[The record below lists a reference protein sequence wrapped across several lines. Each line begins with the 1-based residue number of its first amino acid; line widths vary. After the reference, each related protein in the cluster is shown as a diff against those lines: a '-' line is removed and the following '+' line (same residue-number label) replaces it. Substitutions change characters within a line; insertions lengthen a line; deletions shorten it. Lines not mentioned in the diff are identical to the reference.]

1 MLTAAPRATGEHVPG
16 TFDSALQHFPS
27 ASMEHATMSGSTAV
41 TRLNI
46 VNLLAYVLN
55 VAITW
60 GSQLGWFGATNQ
72 EQSLK
77 YQTLVT
83 PIGFAFSIWGPIF
96 LLQALF
102 AVVQF
107 TPNYRGDESV
117 VSGVGYW
124 YVAVCAAQAGWTI
137 CFAQDVV
144 WLSMVFMLLILAC
157 LSALCNSVV
166 RVDEPASAE
175 TTWSVTWRY
184 LCFRAPFLMHLGWIT
199 AASFVNFNACLVKYA
214 AADTDLH
221 LAAAIATIALLLLPG
236 LVNPATTTLSGS
248 ADPLYSLVIVWA
260 FFGVHKELLQ
270 PELQGD
276 LKTWVPALVQHA
288 LAGVA
293 ALMAGGLLV
302 VVLARLAWR
311 VAAASRL
318 GRSGAGSDTTAPV
331 YPRFEERS
339 DNKPVANCL

>member
-1 MLTAAPRATGEHVPG
+1 
-16 TFDSALQHFPS
+16 
-27 ASMEHATMSGSTAV
+27 MSGGAAV
-41 TRLNI
+41 TRLNV

-60 GSQLGWFGATNQ
+60 GSQLGWFGATNAQ
-72 EQSLK
+72 QSLK

-83 PIGFAFSIWGPIF
+83 PIGFAFAIWGPIF
-96 LLQALF
+96 MLQALF

-107 TPNYRGDESV
+107 VPNYRGDKSV
-117 VSGVGYW
+117 QSGVAYW
-124 YVAVCAAQAGWTI
+124 YVAVCAAQAGWTVA
-137 CFAQDVV
+137 FAQDVV
-144 WLSMVFMLLILAC
+144 WLSMVFMLLILGC
-157 LSALCNSVV
+157 LCALCHSVV

-175 TTWSVTWRY
+175 TAWNVAWRY

-214 AADTDLH
+214 AADTELQ
-221 LAAAIATIALLLLPG
+221 LVVAIATIALLLLPG

-248 ADPLYSLVIVWA
+248 ADPLYSLVLVWA
-260 FFGVHKELLQ
+260 FFGVHKELSK
-270 PELQGD
+270 PELEGH
-276 LKTWVPALVQHA
+276 LTTWVPQLVQHA

-302 VVLARLAWR
+302 VVLARLAVR
-311 VAAASRL
+311 LYRRL
-318 GRSGAGSDTTAPV
+318 GAGNDTTAPV

-339 DNKPVANCL
+339 DSKPPANGL